1 MILLRMEL
9 GGLLSFL
16 FFFIFFLLS
25 KRFVMVVFIIS
36 IRQFQLLLLHQNT
49 IFFKL

>member
-16 FFFIFFLLS
+16 FFFIFFPSFKTVCHGSFHYFNSTISAPFVAS
-25 KRFVMVVFIIS
+25 KYNLF
-36 IRQFQLLLLHQNT
+36 
-49 IFFKL
+49 